1 MSIFR
6 CVGAHVGKELE
17 TLHICHLFVCLSV
30 RLSVY
35 LSLFSLPATS
45 LSVLTHY
52 IDKMT
57 LKLDEPRQL

>member
-35 LSLFSLPATS
+35 LFSLPATS
-45 LSVLTHY
+45 LSVLTHD

-57 LKLDEPRQL
+57 LKLDETRQL

>member
-1 MSIFR
+1 M
-6 CVGAHVGKELE
+6 LE
-17 TLHICHLFVCLSV
+17 RNWKLYTSVICLSVCLSV

-45 LSVLTHY
+45 LSVLTHD